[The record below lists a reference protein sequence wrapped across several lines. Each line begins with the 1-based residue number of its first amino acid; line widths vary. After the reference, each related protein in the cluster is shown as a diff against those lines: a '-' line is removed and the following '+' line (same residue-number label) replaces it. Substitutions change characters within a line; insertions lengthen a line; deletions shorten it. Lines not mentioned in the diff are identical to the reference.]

1 MLSVSKI
8 QDAGAAQAYYERSD
22 DYYSKEAGASSAW
35 IGKGAHELGLAGTGP
50 VDPQTFEAAL
60 RGGLP
65 DGSVVGNPGTG
76 HVPGWDLTF
85 SAPKSVSALALAS
98 GDERLIKAH
107 DEAVRAAIAQIE
119 ERAAVTRIKE
129 PGGRIRQERTNNLAV
144 ATFRHET
151 SREQDPQLHTHCVVL
166 NATLTE
172 RGWRSIESREIYKLQ
187 KEGGEIYRAELAAR
201 VAQLGYQID
210 HTHVGEGKAASRGFE
225 IHGVPTNLMDHWSSR
240 SQQVEDA
247 LAARGKTRE
256 TATAEERE
264 KAALDSRKAKE
275 VADHAALRDRWQ
287 VEAKAHGIDLERLA
301 AASRASEKEARLEWY
316 KDEGKAA
323 REALAFAT
331 AKLEERSAVFTSQEL
346 IREARLHG
354 MGSIQERAIHE
365 AIYHAQVDGSLKAR
379 EAEIYNPATARMEK
393 VEGFTSRKAIEN
405 ERAMLAAADRLQH
418 GRAAMSQDK
427 AIAAVAQA
435 SARSENAF
443 NAGQRA
449 AAMHILST
457 PENLVLVQGYAGTA
471 KTTSVLACASTE
483 FQKQGYTVK
492 ALAPTASAAQTLGDA
507 IRAKADTMQ
516 SHLVSREQAAGKQV
530 WILDEAS
537 LASARD
543 MKTLLEKADREQA
556 KVVLVGDV
564 KQLGS
569 VEAGAAFR
577 QLQEQGL
584 VKTQVLDEIVRQRD
598 AELKAAV
605 YDAIRGDARAALDK
619 VEVREIV
626 HQRADGTVDKA
637 QSHRDRLEAMAK
649 DYASMAR
656 DERDKTLV
664 IAPAR
669 ADRAAINDQ
678 VRQHLTQKGE
688 LGREEVKL
696 QTYAAKDLTRAE
708 ARDARSYRTGDTIEF
723 QRDYKSIGAE
733 KGDRWKVEHVDTRNN
748 TLRVSKD
755 GKETTFDPS
764 RHTKTQ
770 ALESREIGVRE
781 GDKLNYTAN
790 GDRKVGEINGRQIT
804 VEKLDAAN
812 GRAVLRDEYGHRR
825 EVETKDLA
833 RVDHAY
839 CQTAHQAQGKT
850 CDRVM
855 ALAESNQVNLT
866 NQKSL
871 YVEVSRAKDKAVV
884 YTDSKEVVGKGIEAR
899 SGEKQTALDRDRVI
913 SNRPPGPGAGGKPS
927 GKEVVSKGVEARQSV
942 ERGGHEAGRAPA
954 GGGLER

>member
-8 QDAGAAQAYYERSD
+8 QDAGAARSYYEHTD

-35 IGKGAHELGLAGTGP
+35 HGKGARELGLAGTGP
-50 VDPQTFEAAL
+50 VDPKTFEAAL
-60 RGGLP
+60 QGSLP

-85 SAPKSVSALALAS
+85 SAPKSVSALALAA
-98 GDERLIKAH
+98 GDERLIRAH
-107 DEAVRAAIAQIE
+107 DEAVKAALAQIE

-129 PGGRIRQERTNNLAV
+129 PGGHIRQEHTRNLAV

-166 NATLTE
+166 NATSTE

-201 VAQLGYQID
+201 VAQLGYQIE

-225 IHGVPTNLMDHWSSR
+225 IHGVPQNLLDQWSSR
-240 SQQVEDA
+240 SRQVEDA

-275 VADHAALRDRWQ
+275 ASDHAVLRDRWRD
-287 VEAKAHGIDLERLA
+287 EAKAHGIDLERLTGH
-301 AASRASEKEARLEWY
+301 SRESEAESRIDWY
-316 KDEGKAA
+316 KQEGQAA

-331 AKLEERSAVFTSQEL
+331 AKLEERNAVFTSQEL

-354 MGSIQERAIHE
+354 MGRLQQRAIHE

-379 EAEIYNPATARMEK
+379 AAEVYNPAAGRMEK
-393 VEGFTSRKAIEN
+393 VEGFTSRRAIEN
-405 ERAMLAAADRLQH
+405 ERAMLAAADRLRH
-418 GRAAMSQDK
+418 SHVAMSQDK
-427 AIAAVAQA
+427 AIAAVTQA
-435 SARSENAF
+435 SARSKHAF
-443 NAGQRA
+443 NAGQRDA
-449 AAMHILST
+449 ALHILST
-457 PENLVLVQGYAGTA
+457 PENLVLIQGYAGTA

-483 FQKQGYTVK
+483 LQKQGYTVK

-507 IRAKADTMQ
+507 IGAKADTMQ
-516 SHLVSREQAAGKQV
+516 SHLVSREQSSGRQV

-577 QLQEQGL
+577 QLQEHGL

-605 YDAIRGDARAALDK
+605 YDAIRGDAKAALDK

-626 HQRADGTVDKA
+626 LQRDDGTVDKA

-656 DERDKTLV
+656 NERDKTLV

-678 VRQHLTQKGE
+678 VRQHLTEKGE

-696 QTYAAKDLTRAE
+696 QTYVAKDLTRAE
-708 ARDARSYRTGDTIEF
+708 ARDARSYRAGETIEF
-723 QRDYKSIGAE
+723 QRDYKSLGVA
-733 KGDRWKVEHVDTRNN
+733 KGERWKVEHVDARNN

-755 GKETTFDPS
+755 GKETSYDPS

-770 ALESREIGVRE
+770 ALESREIGVRQ
-781 GDKLNYTAN
+781 GDKLIYTAN
-790 GDRKVGEINGRQIT
+790 GDRKAGELNGRQFT

-812 GRAVLRDEYGHRR
+812 GRAVLKDEYGHRR
-825 EVETKDLA
+825 EVDTKDLS

-866 NQKSL
+866 NQKSF

-884 YTDSKEVVGKGIEAR
+884 YTDNKEVVSKGIEAR
-899 SGEKQTALDRDRVI
+899 SGEKQTALDRVI
-913 SNRPPGPGAGGKPS
+913 SNGPSGPGAGGQS
-927 GKEVVSKGVEARQSV
+927 SSKEAVAKGTEARPSL
-942 ERGGHEAGRAPA
+942 ERDGNEAGRAPVR
-954 GGGLER
+954 GGLER

>member
-8 QDAGAAQAYYERSD
+8 QDAGAARSYYEQID

-35 IGKGAHELGLAGTGP
+35 VGKGAHELGLTGTGP
-50 VDPQTFEAAL
+50 VDPQAFEAAL
-60 RGGLP
+60 LGRLP
-65 DGSVVGNPGTG
+65 DGTAIGNPGAG

-85 SAPKSVSALALAS
+85 SAPKSVSALALAT

-107 DEAVRAAIAQIE
+107 DEAVKAAMAQIE

-129 PGGRIRQERTNNLAV
+129 SGGRIRQERTHNLVA

-201 VAQLGYQID
+201 VAQLGYQIE

-225 IHGVPTNLMDHWSSR
+225 IHGVPQNLLDHWSSR
-240 SQQVEDA
+240 SQQVEAA
-247 LAARGKTRE
+247 LAARGRTRE

-275 VADHAALRDRWQ
+275 VVSDHAVLRDRWHA
-287 VEAKAHGIDLERLA
+287 EAKARGIDLERLA
-301 AASRASEKEARLEWY
+301 AASRASEKEVRLEWY
-316 KDEGKAA
+316 KDEGTAA

-331 AKLEERSAVFTSQEL
+331 AKLEERNAVFTSQEL

-354 MGSIQERAIHE
+354 MGNIQERAIHE

-379 EAEIYNPATARMEK
+379 EAEIYNPATGRMEK
-393 VEGFTSRKAIEN
+393 VEGFTSRTAIEN
-405 ERAMLAAADRLQH
+405 ERAMLAAAGRLKAGQ
-418 GRAAMSQDK
+418 AVMSRDK

-435 SARSENAF
+435 SARAEHAF
-443 NAGQRA
+443 NAGQRDA
-449 AAMHILST
+449 ALHILSV

-471 KTTSVLACASTE
+471 KTTSVLACASAE
-483 FQKQGYTVK
+483 LQKQGYTVK

-507 IRAKADTMQ
+507 IVAKANTMQ
-516 SHLVSREQAAGKQV
+516 SHLVSREQPAGKQV

-577 QLQEQGL
+577 QLQEHASQ
-584 VKTQVLDEIVRQRD
+584 TQILDEIVRQRD

-626 HQRADGTVDKA
+626 HQRADGTVDKV

-669 ADRAAINDQ
+669 VDRAAINDQ

-696 QTYAAKDLTRAE
+696 QTYVVKDMTRAE
-708 ARDARSYRTGDTIEF
+708 ARDARSYRAGDTIEF

-733 KGDRWKVEHVDTRNN
+733 KGERWKVEHVDTRNN
-748 TLRVSKD
+748 TLRVSRD
-755 GKETTFDPS
+755 GKETAFDPS
-764 RHTKTQ
+764 KHTKTQ
-770 ALESREIGVRE
+770 ALESREIGVRQ
-781 GDKLNYTAN
+781 GDKLTYTAN

-812 GRAVLRDEYGHRR
+812 GRAVLKDEYGHRR

-913 SNRPPGPGAGGKPS
+913 SNGPPGPGAGGQKQVV
-927 GKEVVSKGVEARQSV
+927 GKGIEARQSV
-942 ERGGHEAGRAPA
+942 ERGGHEAGRAPV

>member
-8 QDAGAAQAYYERSD
+8 QDAGAASSYYEHTD

-35 IGKGAHELGLAGTGP
+35 VGKGAHELGLTGTGP

-60 RGGLP
+60 QGRLP
-65 DGSVVGNPGTG
+65 DGSVVGNSGTG

-85 SAPKSVSALALAS
+85 SAPKSVSALALAA

-107 DEAVRAAIAQIE
+107 DEAVRAAISQIE

-166 NATLTE
+166 NATFTD

-201 VAQLGYQID
+201 VAQLGYQIQ

-225 IHGVPTNLMDHWSSR
+225 IHDVPQNLLDHWSSR

-256 TATAEERE
+256 TATAAERE

-275 VADHAALRDRWQ
+275 VVSDHAVLRDRWHA
-287 VEAKAHGIDLERLA
+287 EAKARGIDLERLA

-316 KDEGKAA
+316 KEEGKAA

-331 AKLEERSAVFTSQEL
+331 AKLEERNAVFTSREL

-354 MGSIQERAIHE
+354 MGSIQERAIYE

-379 EAEIYNPATARMEK
+379 AAESYNPATGRMEK
-393 VEGFTSRKAIEN
+393 VEGFTSRTALEN
-405 ERAMLAAADRLQH
+405 ERAMLAAAERLKH
-418 GRAAMSQDK
+418 GQAAMSRDK
-427 AIAAVAQA
+427 AIGAVRAAVHA
-435 SARSENAF
+435 EHAF
-443 NAGQRA
+443 NAGQQSA
-449 AAMHILST
+449 ALHILST

-471 KTTSVLACASTE
+471 KTTSVLACASAE
-483 FQKQGYTVK
+483 FQKQGYMVK

-507 IRAKADTMQ
+507 IGAKADTMQ
-516 SHLVSREQAAGKQV
+516 SHLLGREQTATGKQV

-537 LASARD
+537 LASAKD
-543 MKTLLEKADREQA
+543 MKTILEKADREQA
-556 KVVLVGDV
+556 KVVLVGDA

-577 QLQEQGL
+577 QLQESAPI
-584 VKTQVLDEIVRQRD
+584 KTQVLDEIVRQRD

-619 VEVREIV
+619 IEVREIV
-626 HQRADGTVDKA
+626 HQRADGTVDKV

-649 DYASMAR
+649 DYAGMAR

-664 IAPAR
+664 VAPAR

-678 VRQHLTQKGE
+678 VRQHLTEKGE

-696 QTYAAKDLTRAE
+696 QTYFAKDLTRAE
-708 ARDARSYRTGDTIEF
+708 ARDARSYRSGETIEF
-723 QRDYKSIGAE
+723 QRDYKSIGVE
-733 KGDRWKVEHVDTRNN
+733 KGERWKVEHVDTRNN

-755 GKETTFDPS
+755 GREVSLDPS

-770 ALESREIGVRE
+770 ALESREIGVRQ
-781 GDKLNYTAN
+781 GDKLIYTAN
-790 GDRKVGEINGRQIT
+790 GDRHAGEINGRQFT
-804 VEKLDAAN
+804 VEKLDAAS
-812 GRAVLRDEYGHRR
+812 GRAVLKDEYGHRR
-825 EVETKDLA
+825 EVGTKELA

-850 CDRVM
+850 CDRVL

-871 YVEVSRAKDKAVV
+871 YVEVSRARDKAVV
-884 YTDSKEVVGKGIEAR
+884 YTDSKELVGKGIEVR
-899 SGEKQTALDRDRVI
+899 TGEKQTALDRVT
-913 SNRPPGPGAGGKPS
+913 SNGPSGPGAGGKSS
-927 GKEVVSKGVEARQSV
+927 GKEPGKGTEVRPSV
-942 ERGGHEAGRAPA
+942 ERSGHEVGRAPGGA
-954 GGGLER
+954 GFER

>member
-8 QDAGAAQAYYERSD
+8 QDAGSAQAYYEHAD

-35 IGKGAHELGLAGTGP
+35 VGKGAHDLGLVGAGP
-50 VDPQTFEAAL
+50 VDPEIFEAAL
-60 RGGLP
+60 LGRLP
-65 DGSVVGNPGTG
+65 DGSVIGNPGTG

-107 DEAVRAAIAQIE
+107 DEAVRAALTQIE

-129 PGGRIRQERTNNLAV
+129 PGGRIRQEHTRNLAV

-201 VAQLGYQID
+201 VAQLGYRIE

-225 IHGVPTNLMDHWSSR
+225 IHGVPQNLLDHWSSR
-240 SQQVEDA
+240 SRQVEDA
-247 LAARGKTRE
+247 LAKRGKTRE

-275 VADHAALRDRWQ
+275 VASDHAVLRDRWHA
-287 VEAKAHGIDLERLA
+287 EAKARGGDLEHLA

-316 KDEGKAA
+316 KEEGKAA

-331 AKLEERSAVFTSQEL
+331 AKLDERSAVFTSQEL

-354 MGSIQERAIHE
+354 IGCIQERALHE

-379 EAEIYNPATARMEK
+379 EAEIYNPATGRMEK
-393 VEGFTSRKAIEN
+393 VEGFTSRTAIEN
-405 ERAMLAAADRLQH
+405 ERAMLAVAGRLKAGQ
-418 GRAAMSQDK
+418 AVMSRDK
-427 AIAAVAQA
+427 AIAAVVRAA
-435 SARSENAF
+435 VRAEHSF
-443 NAGQRA
+443 NAGQQSA
-449 AAMHILST
+449 ALHILST

-483 FQKQGYTVK
+483 LQKQGYTVK

-507 IRAKADTMQ
+507 IGAKASTMQ
-516 SHLVSREQAAGKQV
+516 SHLVSRKRPDGKQV

-537 LASARD
+537 LVSARD
-543 MKTLLEKADREQA
+543 MKTILEKADREQA

-598 AELKAAV
+598 AELKSAV
-605 YDAIRGDARAALDK
+605 YDAIRGDAKAALDK
-619 VEVREIV
+619 IEVREIV

-678 VRQHLTQKGE
+678 VRQQLTQKGE
-688 LGREEVKL
+688 LGRDEVKL
-696 QTYAAKDLTRAE
+696 QTYVAKDLTRAE
-708 ARDARSYRTGDTIEF
+708 ARDARSYRAGETIEF

-733 KGDRWKVEHVDTRNN
+733 KGERWKVEHVDTRNN
-748 TLRVSKD
+748 TLRVSKG

-764 RHTKTQ
+764 KHTKTQ
-770 ALESREIGVRE
+770 ALESREIGVRQ
-781 GDKLNYTAN
+781 GDKLTYTAN

-804 VEKLDAAN
+804 VEKLDAAS
-812 GRAVLRDEYGHRR
+812 GRAVLKDEYGHRR
-825 EVETKDLA
+825 EVEIKDLT

-899 SGEKQTALDRDRVI
+899 SGEKQTALDRVI
-913 SNRPPGPGAGGKPS
+913 SNGPPGPGGGGQPS
-927 GKEVVSKGVEARQSV
+927 GKEVVSKGIEARQSV
-942 ERGGHEAGRAPA
+942 ERGGHEAGRGAV

>member
-8 QDAGAAQAYYERSD
+8 QDAGAAKAYYEHTD

-35 IGKGAHELGLAGTGP
+35 VGKGAHELGLTGAGP
-50 VDPQTFEAAL
+50 VDPQIFEAAL
-60 RGGLP
+60 QGRLP
-65 DGSVVGNPGTG
+65 DGTTVGNPGTG

-85 SAPKSVSALALAS
+85 SAPKSVSALALAG
-98 GDERLIKAH
+98 GDDRLIKAH
-107 DEAVRAAIAQIE
+107 DDAVRAAIAQIE

-129 PGGRIRQERTNNLAV
+129 PGGRIRQEHTNNLAV

-166 NATLTE
+166 NATITE

-201 VAQLGYQID
+201 VAQLGYQIE

-225 IHGVPTNLMDHWSSR
+225 IHDVPKNLLDHWSSR
-240 SQQVEDA
+240 SQQVEA
-247 LAARGKTRE
+247 VLAARGKTRE

-264 KAALDSRKAKE
+264 KAALDSRKVKDIS
-275 VADHAALRDRWQ
+275 DHAVLRDRWES
-287 VEAKAHGIDLERLA
+287 EAKALGVDLERLA
-301 AASRASEKEARLEWY
+301 AASRALEKESRLEWY
-316 KDEGKAA
+316 KEEGKAA
-323 REALAFAT
+323 REALAFAA
-331 AKLEERSAVFTSQEL
+331 AKLEERNAVFTSQEL

-354 MGSIQERAIHE
+354 MGSIQERAVHE
-365 AIYHAQVDGSLKAR
+365 AIYHAQVAGDLKAR
-379 EAEIYNPATARMEK
+379 AAEVYNPASGRMEK
-393 VEGFTSRKAIEN
+393 AEGFTSRNAIEN
-405 ERAMLAAADRLQH
+405 ERAMLAAADRLKH
-418 GRAAMSQDK
+418 GQAAMSRDN

-435 SARSENAF
+435 SGRSEHAF
-443 NAGQRA
+443 NAGQRDA
-449 AAMHILST
+449 ALHILST

-471 KTTSVLACASTE
+471 KTTSVLACASAE
-483 FQKQGYTVK
+483 LQKQGYTVK

-507 IRAKADTMQ
+507 ISAKADTMQ
-516 SHLVSREQAAGKQV
+516 SHLVSRQQHSDRQV

-577 QLQEQGL
+577 QLQENAP
-584 VKTQVLDEIVRQRD
+584 VRTQVLDEIVRQRD
-598 AELKAAV
+598 AELKTAV
-605 YDAIRGDARAALDK
+605 YDAIRGDARAALEK
-619 VEVREIV
+619 IEVREIV
-626 HQRADGTVDKA
+626 HQRGDGTVDKA

-649 DYASMAR
+649 DYAGMVR

-678 VRQHLTQKGE
+678 VRQHLTEKGE
-688 LGREEVKL
+688 LGRDEVKL
-696 QTYAAKDLTRAE
+696 QTYIAKDLTRAE
-708 ARDARSYRTGDTIEF
+708 ARDARSYRAGETIEF
-723 QRDYKSIGAE
+723 QRDYKSIGVE
-733 KGDRWKVEHVDTRNN
+733 KGERWKVEHVDTRNN
-748 TLRVSKD
+748 TLRVSKE
-755 GKETTFDPS
+755 GKETSYDPS
-764 RHTKTQ
+764 KHTKTQ
-770 ALESREIGVRE
+770 ALESREIGVRQ
-781 GDKLNYTAN
+781 GDKLIHTAN
-790 GDRKVGEINGRQIT
+790 GDRHAGEINGRQFT
-804 VEKLDAAN
+804 VERLDAAS
-812 GRAVLRDEYGHRR
+812 GRAVLKDEYGHSR
-825 EVETKDLA
+825 EVETKALA

-850 CDRVM
+850 CDRVL

-884 YTDSKEVVGKGIEAR
+884 YTDSKELVGKGIEVR
-899 SGEKQTALDRDRVI
+899 TGEKQTALDRVT
-913 SNRPPGPGAGGKPS
+913 SNGPPGPGAGGKSS
-927 GKEVVSKGVEARQSV
+927 GKESGKGTEVRQNV
-942 ERGGHEAGRAPA
+942 ERNVREVGRSPGGA
-954 GGGLER
+954 GLER

>member
-8 QDAGAAQAYYERSD
+8 QDAGAAQAYYGHSE

-35 IGKGAHELGLAGTGP
+35 IGRGAHELGLTGTGP

-60 RGGLP
+60 QGNLP

-166 NATLTE
+166 NATITE
-172 RGWRSIESREIYKLQ
+172 RGWRSIESREIYKFQ

-225 IHGVPTNLMDHWSSR
+225 IHGMPKNLMDHWSSR

-264 KAALDSRKAKE
+264 KAALDSRKAKD
-275 VADHAALRDRWQ
+275 VVSDHSVLRDRWNA
-287 VEAKAHGIDLERLA
+287 EARARGIDLERLA
-301 AASRASEKEARLEWY
+301 TASRASEKEARLEWY
-316 KDEGKAA
+316 RDEGKAA
-323 REALAFAT
+323 REALTFAT

-346 IREARLHG
+346 IREARLYG

-379 EAEIYNPATARMEK
+379 EAKVYNPVTARMEK

-435 SARSENAF
+435 SARSEHAF
-443 NAGQRA
+443 NAGQRD

-483 FQKQGYTVK
+483 LQKQGYTVK

-507 IRAKADTMQ
+507 IGAGADTMQ
-516 SHLVSREQAAGKQV
+516 SHLVSREQTTGKQIWV
-530 WILDEAS
+530 LDEAS

-577 QLQEQGL
+577 QLQEHAPVQ
-584 VKTQVLDEIVRQRD
+584 TQILDEIVRQRE

-605 YDAIRGDARAALDK
+605 YDAIRGDARATLDK

-626 HQRADGTVDKA
+626 HQRIDGTVDKA

-649 DYASMAR
+649 DYAGMSPA
-656 DERDKTLV
+656 ERDKTLV

-696 QTYAAKDLTRAE
+696 QTYVAKDLTRAE
-708 ARDARSYRTGDTIEF
+708 ARDARSYRAGETVEF
-723 QRDYKSIGAE
+723 QRDYKSIGVE
-733 KGDRWKVEHVDTRNN
+733 KGERWKVEHVDTRNN

-770 ALESREIGVRE
+770 ALESRDIGVRQ
-781 GDKLNYTAN
+781 GDKLIYTAN
-790 GDRKVGEINGRQIT
+790 GDRKVGEINGRQFT
-804 VEKLDAAN
+804 VDKLDAAN
-812 GRAVLRDEYGHRR
+812 GRAVLKDEYGHRR
-825 EVETKDLA
+825 EVETKDIA

-884 YTDSKEVVGKGIEAR
+884 YTDSKEMVGKGIEAR

-913 SNRPPGPGAGGKPS
+913 SNGPPGPGGGPSS
-927 GKEVVSKGVEARQSV
+927 GKEIVGKGIEARQSV
-942 ERGGHEAGRAPA
+942 ERGGHESGRAPV

>member
-8 QDAGAAQAYYERSD
+8 QDAGAAKAYYEHTD
-22 DYYSKEAGASSAW
+22 DYYSQEAGASSAW
-35 IGKGAHELGLAGTGP
+35 VGKGAHELGLTGTGP
-50 VDPQTFEAAL
+50 VDPETFEAAL
-60 RGGLP
+60 RGSLP
-65 DGSVVGNPGTG
+65 DGSVIGNPGTG
-76 HVPGWDLTF
+76 HAPGWDLTF
-85 SAPKSVSALALAS
+85 SAPKSVSALALAA

-107 DEAVRAAIAQIE
+107 DEAVRAAIVQIE
-119 ERAAVTRIKE
+119 ERAAVTRVKE
-129 PGGRIRQERTNNLAV
+129 SGGRIRLEYTRNLAV

-201 VAQLGYQID
+201 VAQLGYQIE

-225 IHGVPTNLMDHWSSR
+225 IHDVPQDLLDHWSSR
-240 SQQVEDA
+240 SQQVEAA

-275 VADHAALRDRWQ
+275 VSDHAVLRDRWHG
-287 VEAKAHGIDLERLA
+287 EAKAHGIDLERLA
-301 AASRASEKEARLEWY
+301 AASRASEKEARMEWY

-323 REALAFAT
+323 REALAFAI
-331 AKLEERSAVFTSQEL
+331 AKLEERNAVFTSQEL

-354 MGSIQERAIHE
+354 MGGIQERAIHE
-365 AIYHAQVDGSLKAR
+365 AIYHAQVAGDLKAR
-379 EAEIYNPATARMEK
+379 AAEVYNPATGRMEK
-393 VEGFTSRKAIEN
+393 VEGFTSRAAIEN
-405 ERAMLAAADRLQH
+405 ERAMLAAAGRLKAGQ
-418 GRAAMSQDK
+418 AAMSQDK

-435 SARSENAF
+435 SARSEHAF
-443 NAGQRA
+443 NAGQRDA
-449 AAMHILST
+449 ALHILST
-457 PENLVLVQGYAGTA
+457 PENLVLIQGYAGTA

-483 FQKQGYTVK
+483 LQKQGYTVK

-507 IRAKADTMQ
+507 IGARADTMQ
-516 SHLVSREQAAGKQV
+516 SHLVSREQPSGRQV

-577 QLQEQGL
+577 QLQEHAP
-584 VKTQVLDEIVRQRD
+584 VRAQVLDEIVRQRD

-605 YDAIRGDARAALDK
+605 YDAIRGDARAALEK
-619 VEVREIV
+619 IEVREIV
-626 HQRADGTVDKA
+626 HQRDDGTVDKA

-656 DERDKTLV
+656 ADRDKTLV

-678 VRQHLTQKGE
+678 VRQHLTEKGE

-696 QTYAAKDLTRAE
+696 QTYVAKDLTRAE
-708 ARDARSYRTGDTIEF
+708 TRDARSYRAGETIEF
-723 QRDYKSIGAE
+723 QRDYKSIGVE
-733 KGDRWKVEHVDTRNN
+733 KGERWKVEHVDTRNN

-755 GKETTFDPS
+755 GKETSYDPS
-764 RHTKTQ
+764 KHTKTQ
-770 ALESREIGVRE
+770 ALESREIGVRQ
-781 GDKLNYTAN
+781 GDKLTYTAN
-790 GDRKVGEINGRQIT
+790 GDRKAGEINGRQFT

-812 GRAVLRDEYGHRR
+812 GRAVLKDEYGHRR

-884 YTDSKEVVGKGIEAR
+884 YTDSKEVVSKGIEAR
-899 SGEKQTALDRDRVI
+899 SGEKQTALDRVI
-913 SNRPPGPGAGGKPS
+913 SNGPSGPGAGRQS
-927 GKEVVSKGVEARQSV
+927 SSKEAVAKGTEARPSP
-942 ERGGHEAGRAPA
+942 ERGGNEAGRAPVR
-954 GGGLER
+954 GGLER

>member
-8 QDAGAAQAYYERSD
+8 QDAGAASSYYEHTD
-22 DYYSKEAGASSAW
+22 DYYSKEAGTSSAW
-35 IGKGAHELGLAGTGP
+35 VGKGAHELGLTGTGP
-50 VDPQTFEAAL
+50 VDPQTFEGAL
-60 RGGLP
+60 QGRLP

-85 SAPKSVSALALAS
+85 SAPKSVSALALAA

-107 DEAVRAAIAQIE
+107 DEAVRAAISQIE

-129 PGGRIRQERTNNLAV
+129 RGGRIRQERTNNLAV

-166 NATLTE
+166 NATLTD

-187 KEGGEIYRAELAAR
+187 KEDGEIYRAELAAR
-201 VAQLGYQID
+201 VAQLGYQIE
-210 HTHVGEGKAASRGFE
+210 HTHVGEGRAASRGFE
-225 IHGVPTNLMDHWSSR
+225 IHDVPQNLLDHWSSR

-275 VADHAALRDRWQ
+275 VVSDHAALRDRWHA
-287 VEAKAHGIDLERLA
+287 EAKARGIDLERLA

-316 KDEGKAA
+316 REEGKAA

-331 AKLEERSAVFTSQEL
+331 AKLEERNAVFTSQEL

-354 MGSIQERAIHE
+354 MGGIQERAIHE
-365 AIYHAQVDGSLKAR
+365 AIYEAQVDGSLKAR
-379 EAEIYNPATARMEK
+379 EAEIYNPATGRMEK
-393 VEGFTSRKAIEN
+393 VEGFTSRNAIEN
-405 ERAMLAAADRLQH
+405 ERAMLAAAGRLKAGQ
-418 GRAAMSQDK
+418 AAMSRDK
-427 AIAAVAQA
+427 AIGAVVRAAVHA
-435 SARSENAF
+435 EHAF
-443 NAGQRA
+443 NAGQQSA
-449 AAMHILST
+449 ALHILSA

-471 KTTSVLACASTE
+471 KTTSVLACASAE

-507 IRAKADTMQ
+507 IGAKAETMQ
-516 SHLVSREQAAGKQV
+516 SHLLAREQTASGKQV

-537 LASARD
+537 LASAKD
-543 MKTLLEKADREQA
+543 MRALLEKADREQA
-556 KVVLVGDV
+556 KVVLVGDA

-577 QLQEQGL
+577 QLQENAP
-584 VKTQVLDEIVRQRD
+584 VKTQILDEIVRQRD

-619 VEVREIV
+619 IEVREIV
-626 HQRADGTVDKA
+626 HQRADGKEDKA

-649 DYASMAR
+649 DYAGMAR
-656 DERDKTLV
+656 GERDKTLV

-678 VRQHLTQKGE
+678 VRQHLTEKGE
-688 LGREEVKL
+688 LGREEIKL
-696 QTYAAKDLTRAE
+696 QTYFAKDLTRAE
-708 ARDARSYRTGDTIEF
+708 ARDARSYRSGETIEF
-723 QRDYKSIGAE
+723 QRDYKSIGVE
-733 KGDRWKVEHVDTRNN
+733 KGERWKVEHVDTRNN

-755 GKETTFDPS
+755 GREVSFDPS

-770 ALESREIGVRE
+770 ALESREIGVRQ
-781 GDKLNYTAN
+781 GDKLIYTAN
-790 GDRKVGEINGRQIT
+790 GDRKIGEINGRQFA
-804 VEKLDAAN
+804 VEKLDAAS
-812 GRAVLRDEYGHRR
+812 GRAVLKDEYGHRR

-850 CDRVM
+850 CNRVL

-871 YVEVSRAKDKAVV
+871 YVEMSRAKDKAVV
-884 YTDSKEVVGKGIEAR
+884 YTDDKAAVGKGIEAR
-899 SGEKQTALDRDRVI
+899 PGEKQTALDRVI
-913 SNRPPGPGAGGKPS
+913 SNGPPGPGGGGMPS
-927 GKEVVSKGVEARQSV
+927 GKEVDKGIEARP
-942 ERGGHEAGRAPA
+942 EAGRAPSGA
-954 GGGLER
+954 GLER